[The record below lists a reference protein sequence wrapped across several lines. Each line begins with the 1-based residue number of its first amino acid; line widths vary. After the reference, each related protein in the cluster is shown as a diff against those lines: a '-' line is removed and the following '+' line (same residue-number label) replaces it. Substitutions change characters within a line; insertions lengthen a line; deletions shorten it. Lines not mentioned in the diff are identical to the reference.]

1 MKVMMGIFDYVFRG
15 ARFALLGLCVAMGSA
30 YAADATGCDDPDNDM
45 INGDF
50 ALCSVHAYNIWE
62 TENNPDN
69 KDLMREVVAMKTTLI
84 TQQMYKQYEQI
95 DSMVRRLKTQL
106 EKATLKNDFKY
117 AGANS
122 DDDSSSS
129 GGRNDEFAKM
139 DNCAYESDIGD
150 ALGCYERHLEA
161 LRRASDDGK
170 EVTTQ
175 MKKQLAKDY
184 EELRKLQIGEG
195 YYCMKGEMSKEKMEN
210 DTDNCFNMKKDGS
223 KTVMMTRKQFEK
235 CIGNMSACLR
245 NAKNA
250 YKNEE
255 RKYSSGNWNR
265 N

>member
-30 YAADATGCDDPDNDM
+30 YAADATGCDNPDNDM

-117 AGANS
+117 AGASS

-129 GGRNDEFAKM
+129 GGDRTSLLTGA
-139 DNCAYESDIGD
+139 DNCAYKVDIKG
-150 ALGCYERHLEA
+150 ALDCYEKNLTL
-161 LRRASDDGK
+161 LRSLSNDGK
-170 EVTTQ
+170 EVTKQ
-175 MKKQLAKDY
+175 MKKLLVDDY
-184 EELRKLQIGEG
+184 KGLSELQVGEEGKKCSPAPAENKCNELEREEG
-195 YYCMKGEMSKEKMEN
+195 GKKKTMTKKEFEVCLPKMAE
-210 DTDNCFNMKKDGS
+210 
-223 KTVMMTRKQFEK
+223 
-235 CIGNMSACLR
+235 CLR
-245 NAKNA
+245 NAKSLYDRA
-250 YKNEE
+250 E
-255 RKYSSGNWNR
+255 RRSSSGNWGR
-265 N
+265 PQP

>member
-30 YAADATGCDDPDNDM
+30 YAADATGCDNPDNDM

-69 KDLMREVVAMKTTLI
+69 RDLMREVVAMKTTLI

-117 AGANS
+117 AGASS

-129 GGRNDEFAKM
+129 GGDRTSLLTGA
-139 DNCAYESDIGD
+139 DNCAYKVDIKG
-150 ALGCYERHLEA
+150 ALDCYEKNLA
-161 LRRASDDGK
+161 LLRSLSNDGK
-170 EVTTQ
+170 EVTKQ
-175 MKKQLAKDY
+175 MKDLLVKDY
-184 EELRKLQIGEG
+184 DGLSELQVGESSTASSGEG
-195 YYCMKGEMSKEKMEN
+195 KSTGKCSPAPNGSCKSG
-210 DTDNCFNMKKDGS
+210 DNKP
-223 KTVMMTRKQFEK
+223 MTRKDFEQ
-235 CIGNMSACLR
+235 CLGDMTACLR
-245 NAKNA
+245 NAKSMYDRA
-250 YKNEE
+250 E

-265 N
+265 D